1 MNCSHCYAGDT
12 RLHRIIFL
20 GGFAPSVFFRDI
32 RTLLFAI
39 FLILPVSL
47 TCSGDSQA
55 TRSWPR
61 TQEPYEIFNKK
72 YYPIPSSDGYIE
84 NGTASWYGPNF
95 HGLKT
100 SNGEIYNMY
109 EMTAAHKIL
118 PMDTMLLVTNLDN
131 GRKTVVRV
139 NDRGPFVQGRIL
151 DLSYKAAKTLE
162 IVENGT
168 ARVQI
173 VALAEGEMRGLGQ
186 QPILHYKNLSIGEF
200 YVQIGSFAQRFNAAR
215 LQKRFT
221 DAGHTTVIQK
231 TFSPEPI
238 LYRVHVYVGKTLQDA
253 RRAEKALVERGY
265 RGAFIIAR

>member
-1 MNCSHCYAGDT
+1 MNFSMYCPGDPDLQ
-12 RLHRIIFL
+12 RNVSLA
-20 GGFAPSVFFRDI
+20 GFAPPVFLRMN
-32 RTLLFAI
+32 RRLLPAI
-39 FLILPVSL
+39 FLILAISL
-47 TCSGDSQA
+47 VCSGDSQA
-55 TRSWPR
+55 TRSWR
-61 TQEPYEIFNKK
+61 TEEPYEIFNKK

-84 NGTASWYGPNF
+84 KGTASWYGPNF

-100 SNGEIYNMY
+100 SNGEIYNMH

-151 DLSYKAAKTLE
+151 DLSYKAARTLE
-162 IVENGT
+162 IVEDGT

-173 VALAEGEMRGLGQ
+173 VALAEGETRGAGQ

-231 TFSPEPI
+231 TFNPEPI
-238 LYRVHVYVGKTLQDA
+238 LYRVQVYVGKTLQDA
-253 RRAEKALVERGY
+253 RRAERALLERGY